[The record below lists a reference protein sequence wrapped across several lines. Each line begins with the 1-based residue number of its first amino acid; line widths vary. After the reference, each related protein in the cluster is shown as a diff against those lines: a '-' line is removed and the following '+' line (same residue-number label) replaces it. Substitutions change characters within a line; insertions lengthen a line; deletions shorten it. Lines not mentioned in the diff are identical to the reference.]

1 MLQTS
6 HTKFTRVFEFD
17 QKIHEQALYYTN
29 WRPLNLVGVTEQD
42 GKLFVNQTT
51 YVVQV
56 NASDM
61 NFEHQPPQDE
71 KSPAQIMVAADINV
85 PNIHKRRHNQREC
98 PRGNNHRRL
107 TTKGS
112 NKEQRKSGKTE
123 RGLYH

>member
-6 HTKFTRVFEFD
+6 HTKFTRVVEFD
-17 QKIHEQALYYTN
+17 QKINEQALYYTN

-51 YVVQV
+51 DVVQV

-85 PNIHKRRHNQREC
+85 ANIHKHRHNQSEC
-98 PRGNNHRRL
+98 PRSNNRRRL

-123 RGLYH
+123 RGLCH